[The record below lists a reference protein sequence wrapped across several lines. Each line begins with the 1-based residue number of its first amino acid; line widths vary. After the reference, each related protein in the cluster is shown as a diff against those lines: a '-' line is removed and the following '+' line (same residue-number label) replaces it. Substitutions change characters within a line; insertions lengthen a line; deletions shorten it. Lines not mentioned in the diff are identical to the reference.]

1 MMRTPLIAGNW
12 KMYKTIAEA
21 VDLVEALLRELG
33 DTHDREVL
41 ICPPYTALHALSSLV
56 QETPISLGAQDV
68 FYEEQG
74 AYTSAISP
82 LMLKDVGCTYA
93 IIGHSERRQVFGD
106 TDAIVNRKL
115 RAALSHNLRG
125 ILCVGETKPQR
136 DSGAAETVV
145 IDQLHAGLAD
155 VGPAS
160 LNELVIAY
168 EPVWAIGTGDTATPA
183 DAQAMHA
190 TIRRTL
196 AELYGAAAADQIRI
210 QYGGSV
216 KPDNVD
222 ELMSQP
228 DIDGALVGGAALK
241 ADSFLRIIQFR

>member
-1 MMRTPLIAGNW
+1 MRTPLIAGNW

-21 VDLVEALLRELG
+21 VDLAEALLSGLG

-56 QETPISLGAQDV
+56 QETPIGLGAQDV

-82 LMLKDVGCTYA
+82 LMLKDVGCTYT
-93 IIGHSERRQVFGD
+93 IVGHSERRQVFGD
-106 TDAIVNRKL
+106 TNETVSRKL
-115 RAALSHNLRG
+115 RAALRHGLRG

-136 DSGAAETVV
+136 DSGAAADVV
-145 IDQLHAGLAD
+145 IGQLHAGLAH

-160 LNELVIAY
+160 LDDLVIAY

-196 AELYGAAAADQIRI
+196 AELYGQAAADQIRI